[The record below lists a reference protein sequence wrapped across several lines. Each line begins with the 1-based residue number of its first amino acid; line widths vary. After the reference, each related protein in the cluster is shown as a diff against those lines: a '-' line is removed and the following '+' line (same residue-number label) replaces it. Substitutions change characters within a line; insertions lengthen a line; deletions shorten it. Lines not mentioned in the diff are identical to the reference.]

1 MPINYPK
8 FDQKIND
15 QITAARM
22 QQAKTRMATVAQYDR
37 INHTVTLILESNY
50 SDTVGNI
57 ISNVDCPMIYRYTTS
72 RSRSRRQMYSWL

>member
-37 INHTVTLILESNY
+37 ISHTVTLILESNY
-50 SDTVGNI
+50 SDTIGNI
-57 ISNVDCPMIYRYTTS
+57 VTNVDCPMIYRDTTS
-72 RSRSRRQMYSWL
+72 SPRGRRQMYSGV

>member
-37 INHTVTLILESNY
+37 IHHTVTLILESNY
-50 SDTVGNI
+50 SDTIGNI
-57 ISNVDCPMIYRYTTS
+57 VPNVDCPMIYRIAAS
-72 RSRSRRQMYSWL
+72 CS